1 MTPPDGVRERAAQL
15 LMVRLGSNVPPPTG
29 AEDDADRVA
38 ALLSSCPVGGVIV
51 FRAKWP
57 GIRGTL
63 DRLQAASDVPLLV
76 ASDLERGIGQQV
88 RGATRFPHA
97 MTAGHTPDPER
108 AAATL
113 ARATAREARA
123 AGIHLAFAPVADVHL
138 SAENPIIGPRAFAET
153 PEAVA
158 RCVDAY
164 IRAAQ
169 AEGLLTC
176 AKHFPGHGRT
186 VTDSH
191 DALPVVDATAEAL
204 HRTDL
209 VPFQRAIDAG
219 VETVMTAHVAYPT
232 IDDTGRP
239 ATASAPIL
247 QDLLRR
253 TMGFTG
259 CVVSDSLLM
268 EGIQADAGGETDP
281 GAQAAYL
288 VNAGVDLLLDPQ
300 EPAAVLDGLVAAVED
315 GTLSRDRLDE
325 AFRRVWALKQ
335 RAFSN
340 QAAVAP
346 SRTDPDPFAAAVGG
360 AAHQEWAET
369 IARQGATLRS
379 GGPEVHVPDD
389 GRGVLVIR
397 FESRADGDATDM
409 RDLLRRHLPAATFRR
424 CVPDDAAEH
433 TACRNAARKAD
444 LVICAVSSEP
454 AAWQAFGLPEDVEA
468 AAADIL
474 SGPAPAMLAVLG
486 SPQAGDRVENRAGAT
501 GDAAPW
507 ARVDL
512 YSDEPVSRVA
522 LVRGLADRQ
531 RDSARGDSVHGEETA
546 SAATGG
552 DAEW

>member
-1 MTPPDGVRERAAQL
+1 
-15 LMVRLGSNVPPPTG
+15 MVRLGSNVPPPTG

-51 FRAKWP
+51 FRAAWP

-63 DRLQAASDVPLLV
+63 DRLQAESEVPLLV
-76 ASDLERGIGQQV
+76 ASDLERGMGQQV

-108 AAATL
+108 AAAML

-138 SAENPIIGPRAFAET
+138 SAENPIIGPRAFADT
-153 PEAVA
+153 PDAVA

-164 IRAAQ
+164 IRSAQ

-191 DALPVVDATAEAL
+191 DALPVVDASADVLRE
-204 HRTDL
+204 TDL

-219 VETVMTAHVAYPT
+219 VETVMTAHVAYPSL
-232 IDDTGRP
+232 DETGRP

-253 TMGFTG
+253 EMGFAG

-268 EGIQADAGGETDP
+268 EGIQTGSGGETDP
-281 GAQAAYL
+281 GAQAAHL
-288 VNAGVDLLLDPQ
+288 VSAGVDLLLDPQ
-300 EPAAVLDGLVAAVED
+300 EPEAVVDGLVAAVED
-315 GTLSRDRLDE
+315 GMLARDRLDE

-335 RAFSN
+335 RAFSH

-360 AAHQEWAET
+360 AGHREWAAS
-369 IARQGATLRS
+369 IARQGATLRPD
-379 GGPEVHVPDD
+379 GPDVHVPAD

-397 FESRADGDATDM
+397 FESRADGDASDM
-409 RDLLRRHLPAATFRR
+409 REMLDRHLPDAAFRR
-424 CVPDDAAEH
+424 CLPGDADEH
-433 TACRNAARKAD
+433 TACRKAAREAD

-454 AAWQAFGLPEDVEA
+454 AAWQAFGLPDDVEA
-468 AAADIL
+468 AAAGIL
-474 SGPAPAMLAVLG
+474 AGPTPSVLAVLG
-486 SPQAGDRVENRAGAT
+486 SPQAGDRVETRAGAT
-501 GDAAPW
+501 GGAAQW
-507 ARVDL
+507 ARVDV
-512 YSDEPVSRVA
+512 YSDEPVSRAA

-531 RDSARGDSVHGEETA
+531 RDSEGGESARTA
-546 SAATGG
+546 EPAPTATGG
-552 DAEW
+552 NAEW